1 MSASSDKNKEN
12 EKRPSYRAQ
21 KREREEKI
29 ERLIK
34 DALEKSESDSDDTK
48 SHGNSSFDTKDTKDQ
63 SGKST
68 HSDDKD
74 FDNKK
79 SGSDFRSPK
88 GEKKS
93 LAQRK
98 KDAMKTVR
106 NARNL
111 PSSVASKARE
121 VKKKAAIA
129 KEQAKKFRKMSKDD
143 MNRMAK
149 RQLALKK
156 AAIKKQLAQKA
167 ANTKKKL
174 RNKLRGKVK
183 INAKY
188 GKSPYMSCFFVLML
202 FIAIFNDVLLDLFL
216 SGTIELISLI
226 ISLTG
231 IGSTIGGIVIAVLE
245 IAGSV
250 LDVITGFI
258 LVGFSLITGGV
269 TKSSMG
275 KKVSRLFRAVG
286 CVAIEQI
293 PIVNLFFTWTVT
305 IIIDWYIMRKDA
317 TKAEEM
323 AQNT

>member
-1 MSASSDKNKEN
+1 MSVSSDKNKEN

-34 DALEKSESDSDDTK
+34 DALEKSELDSDDIK
-48 SHGNSSFDTKDTKDQ
+48 SHGSSSFNTKDQ

-68 HSDDKD
+68 HSDNKD

-93 LAQRK
+93 LAERK
-98 KDAMKTVR
+98 KDAMKTVK

-111 PSSVASKARE
+111 PSSVASRAQE
-121 VKKKAAIA
+121 VKKKAVA
-129 KEQAKKFRKMSKDD
+129 AKKQAEKLRKMSKDD

-156 AAIKKQLAQKA
+156 AALKKQLAQKA
-167 ANTKKKL
+167 VNMKKKL
-174 RNKLRGKVK
+174 REKLRNKVK

-188 GKSPYMSCFFVLML
+188 GKSPYMSCLFMLML
-202 FIAIFNDVLLDLFL
+202 LLAVFNDIFLDLFI

-231 IGSTIGGIVIAVLE
+231 IGAAIGGIVITVLE
-245 IAGSV
+245 LAGSV
-250 LDVITGFI
+250 LDIITG
-258 LVGFSLITGGV
+258 LLLAGFSLITGGV
-269 TKSSMG
+269 TKSSLG
-275 KKVSRLFRAVG
+275 KKVGSLFRLVG
-286 CVAIEQI
+286 CASIEQI
-293 PIVNLFFTWTVT
+293 PIVNLFFTWMVA
-305 IIIDWYIMRKDA
+305 IAIDWYIMRKDA